1 MFFPDDEGKIY
12 PAFPSMRHVEEKE

>member
-12 PAFPSMRHVEEKE
+12 PAFPSMGHVEEKE